1 MSLSIKEI
9 ITLNNLFGIGSKIL
23 YKVGQQEGD
32 TLLDRITACNGCI
45 RENGHRI
52 PVEQRHIIQSEQA
65 AEQIIL
71 KSKEAGVHLLPF
83 YDEKFPSQLK
93 QITNEKGEP
102 DFPFLLYCKGDISV
116 LQQPCLA
123 IVGTRQPT
131 THAEKAARYLA
142 EQFVQE
148 GLCIVSGLALGC
160 DTFSHQGA
168 LRAGGHT
175 IAFLAHGL
183 DTIFPPSNQKLAL
196 EIIHNGG
203 ALISE
208 YPIGTSFNKY
218 NFIQRDRLQAGMS
231 LATLVIQTNINGGTM
246 HVANATLNAGK
257 KLYVCYFNDETIRK
271 TENCSGNEVLV
282 KKGATYLKGNDNI
295 SQIADEIKHL
305 QQTRSLL

>member
-9 ITLNNLFGIGSKIL
+9 IILNHLFGVGSKIL
-23 YKVGQQEGD
+23 HQVDQQEDGSFFE
-32 TLLDRITACNGCI
+32 RISACNICI
-45 RENGHRI
+45 RENSHLI
-52 PVEQRHIIQSEQA
+52 PIEQRHITQA
-65 AEQIIL
+65 EEVANQIIL
-71 KSKEAGVHLLPF
+71 KSKEAGIQLLPY
-83 YDEKFPSQLK
+83 YDKMFPPQLK
-93 QITNEKGEP
+93 QIKNENGEP
-102 DFPFLLYCKGDISV
+102 NFPFLLYYKGDINA

-168 LRAGGHT
+168 LRVGGHT

-246 HVANATLNAGK
+246 HVANATLKAGK